1 MWIKPV
7 KWYHHKTHIDLFLV
21 VQETVYKA
29 PLIADFNKEQE
40 DFIRTKS
47 DKELPSAPWA
57 GYQNENE
64 LRDKIL
70 ALSDD
75 KRNVLRAPPSGVN
88 FDFEYSNVTSPALML
103 LEVDPKLK
111 QLRYDSIRVY
121 KYKVWQKYDVYIC
134 YMYNISKCI
143 H

>member
-1 MWIKPV
+1 MVWIKPV

-111 QLRYDSIRVY
+111 QLRYDYNNMIFM
-121 KYKVWQKYDVYIC
+121 YI
-134 YMYNISKCI
+134 NEFNSF
-143 H
+143 